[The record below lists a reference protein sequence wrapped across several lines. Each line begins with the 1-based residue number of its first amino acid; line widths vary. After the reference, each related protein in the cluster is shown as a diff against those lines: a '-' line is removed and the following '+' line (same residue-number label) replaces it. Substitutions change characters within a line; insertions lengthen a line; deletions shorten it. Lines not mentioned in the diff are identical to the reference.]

1 MQPSSGEMAVSFL
14 VCGFACFGVLCL
26 AFLIH
31 EICNAPYED
40 GIDAEVLFVEI
51 DRQRLEL

>member
-1 MQPSSGEMAVSFL
+1 MAVSFV
-14 VCGFACFGVLCL
+14 VCGVACFGVLCV

-31 EICNAPYED
+31 EIRNAPYED
-40 GIDAEVLFVEI
+40 CIDAEAILAEI

>member
-1 MQPSSGEMAVSFL
+1 MSVVVCVS
-14 VCGFACFGVLCL
+14 ACIGALCL

-31 EICNAPYED
+31 EIRNAPYED
-40 GIDAEVLFVEI
+40 GIDAEVLLAEI